1 MNQQNMIQQNM
12 NDTENK
18 NTDSN
23 VIIENNNTSGK
34 FSQINELHLEVFKEN
49 VKEWLTLDDDIKTL
63 NSHLRDR
70 KKRKNE
76 LTPDILKFMEQ
87 YEIQDMNTNSGL
99 IKYNQTLV
107 KKPMNKEFIRN
118 KLSDFLKNSKT
129 ADDATDYITQN
140 RDTEVKIKLKRVN
153 KKK

>member
-1 MNQQNMIQQNM
+1 MNN
-12 NDTENK
+12 TEIKNK
-18 NTDSN
+18 PG
-23 VIIENNNTSGK
+23 VIINNYDNNGK
-34 FSQINELHLEVFKEN
+34 LSQINELHLEVFKEN

-76 LTPDILKFMEQ
+76 LTPDILKFMQE

-107 KKPMNKEFIRN
+107 KKPMNKEFIRK

-129 ADDATDYITQN
+129 ADDATEYITQN
-140 RDTEVKIKLKRVN
+140 RDSEIKIKLKRVN
-153 KKK
+153 NKK

>member
-1 MNQQNMIQQNM
+1 MNNI
-12 NDTENK
+12 ENK
-18 NTDSN
+18 NTDSEDM
-23 VIIENNNTSGK
+23 IENSNTSSK
-34 FSQINELHLEVFKEN
+34 FSQINQLHLEVFKEN

-76 LTPDILKFMEQ
+76 LTPDILKFMQE

-107 KKPMNKEFIRN
+107 KKPMNKEFIRK

-129 ADDATDYITQN
+129 AEDATDYITQN
-140 RDTEVKIKLKRVN
+140 RDTEIKIKLKRVN

>member
-1 MNQQNMIQQNM
+1 MNN
-12 NDTENK
+12 TEIKNK
-18 NTDSN
+18 PG
-23 VIIENNNTSGK
+23 VIINNYDNNGK
-34 FSQINELHLEVFKEN
+34 LSQINELHLEVFKEN

-76 LTPDILKFMEQ
+76 LTPDILKLMQE

-107 KKPMNKEFIRN
+107 KKPMNKEFIRK

-129 ADDATDYITQN
+129 ADDATEYITQN
-140 RDTEVKIKLKRVN
+140 RDSEIKIKLKRVN
-153 KKK
+153 NKN